1 MSETKCQKNRRILVI
16 DDNRAI
22 HDDFRKIFCPP
33 DLTDGDLESFEK
45 ALFGEMKQASRR
57 VCFDIDSAYQGQE
70 GLEMARQALASGKP
84 YATAFIDVRM
94 PPGWDGVETVEEI
107 WKVDPDL
114 QVVICSAYSDYSW
127 NDLLAGV
134 GHSDRLVILKKPFD
148 PIEAQQ
154 LAQALTEK
162 WRLLQESKNKL
173 NDLEKIVGARTA
185 ELQAEIVERKQLE
198 AQFRQAQKMEAFGQL
213 AGGVAHD
220 FNNLLAVIMGFANL
234 LRDTEELGAEAREQI
249 EQVHLA
255 GERAANL
262 TRQLLTFSRKRDMQI
277 RSLNLNDVIGDM
289 AKMLVRLIGE
299 DIKLDCKFSP
309 NLPRVQADP
318 SMMEQVL
325 MNLVVNARDA
335 MPKGGH
341 LMISTDAVVIESSHT
356 RGQSEARAGDF
367 VCLSVRDTGCGM
379 TPEVRARIFEPFF
392 TTKGVGKGTGLGLA
406 TVFGIVK
413 QHLGWIEV
421 ASEVGL
427 GTSFKIFIP
436 VTSQPA
442 PERQAKVVE
451 SKTGEGTET
460 VLLVED
466 EEAVR
471 GLLKIILQ
479 RHGYRV
485 LEAASGSAALL
496 VWKKYGTQIDLLL
509 TDMIMPDGLT
519 GRELAKQ
526 LLAQEPG
533 LKVVYSSGYDDD
545 PEGTAFI
552 SRGTAVFLQK
562 PYTPKKL
569 IQTVRQCLDG

>member
-1 MSETKCQKNRRILVI
+1 MSETTCRKNRRILVI

-22 HDDFRKIFCPP
+22 HDDFRKILCPP
-33 DLTDGDLESFEK
+33 DSAGNSLECFETV
-45 ALFGEMKQASRR
+45 LFGKATAVPAPIR
-57 VCFDIDSAYQGQE
+57 FDLDFAFQGQE
-70 GLEMARQALASGKP
+70 GLERVRQALAAGRP

-94 PPGWDGVETVEEI
+94 PPGWDGIETVAKI
-107 WKVDPDL
+107 WEADPDL

-127 NDLLAGV
+127 HEMLATV
-134 GHSDRLVILKKPFD
+134 GHSGRLVILKKPFD

-262 TRQLLTFSRKRDMQI
+262 TKQLLTFSRKRDMQI
-277 RSLNLNDVIGDM
+277 SSLNLNNVIGDM
-289 AKMLVRLIGE
+289 AKMLARLIGE
-299 DIKLDCKFSP
+299 DIKLECKFSP
-309 NLPRVQADP
+309 KLPCVQADT
-318 SMMEQVL
+318 SMMEQLL

-335 MPKGGH
+335 MPKGGQ
-341 LMISTDAVVIESSHT
+341 LLISTDAVVIESSPT
-356 RGQSEARAGDF
+356 PGQPEARAGDF

-427 GTSFKIFIP
+427 GASFKIFIP
-436 VTSQPA
+436 VSSQPA
-442 PERQAKVVE
+442 PERQAKVIE
-451 SKTGEGTET
+451 SKAREGTET

-519 GRELAKQ
+519 GRELARR
-526 LLAQEPG
+526 LMAEEPG
-533 LKVVYSSGYDDD
+533 LKVIYSSGYDDD

-552 SRGTAVFLQK
+552 SRGTAAFLQK

>member
-299 DIKLDCKFSP
+299 DIKLDCKFAP

-552 SRGTAVFLQK
+552 SRGTAAFLQK

>member
-33 DLTDGDLESFEK
+33 ALTDGDLESFEK
-45 ALFGEMKQASRR
+45 ALFGEMKEASRR
-57 VCFDIDSAYQGQE
+57 VCFDIDSAYQGQA
-70 GLEMARQALASGKP
+70 GLEMARQALASGRP

-299 DIKLDCKFSP
+299 DIKLECKFSP
-309 NLPRVQADP
+309 NLPRVQADS
-318 SMMEQVL
+318 SMMEQLL

-427 GTSFKIFIP
+427 GTGFKIFIP

-442 PERQAKVVE
+442 SERQAKVVE

-519 GRELAKQ
+519 GRELARQ

-552 SRGTAVFLQK
+552 SRGTAAFLQK

-569 IQTVRQCLDG
+569 IQTEIGKSVV

>member
-45 ALFGEMKQASRR
+45 ALFGEMQEASRR

-127 NDLLAGV
+127 NDLLASV

-185 ELQAEIVERKQLE
+185 ELQAEIAERKQLE

-379 TPEVRARIFEPFF
+379 TPEVQARIFEPFF

-421 ASEVGL
+421 ASDVGL
-427 GTSFKIFIP
+427 GTTFKIFIP
-436 VTSQPA
+436 VSSQPA

>member
-392 TTKGVGKGTGLGLA
+392 TTKEIGKGTGLGLA

-519 GRELAKQ
+519 GRELARR
-526 LLAQEPG
+526 LMAEEPG
-533 LKVVYSSGYDDD
+533 LKVIYSSGYDDD

-552 SRGTAVFLQK
+552 SRGTAAFLQK

>member
-1 MSETKCQKNRRILVI
+1 MSETTCQKNRRILVI

-22 HDDFRKIFCPP
+22 HDDFRKILCPP
-33 DLTDGDLESFEK
+33 DLTDNNLESFERV
-45 ALFGEMKQASRR
+45 LFDKTAR
-57 VCFDIDSAYQGQE
+57 VPDPIHFDIDCAFQGQA
-70 GLEMARQALASGKP
+70 GVEMARQALAAGKP

-94 PPGWDGVETVEEI
+94 PPGWDGVEAVAKI
-107 WKVDPDL
+107 WEVDPDL

-127 NDLLAGV
+127 NDMLATV

-173 NDLEKIVGARTA
+173 SDLEQIVGARTA

-198 AQFRQAQKMEAFGQL
+198 AQFRQSQKMEAFGQL

-277 RSLNLNDVIGDM
+277 RSLNLNDVIGDV

-299 DIKLDCKFSP
+299 DIKLECKSSP

-325 MNLVVNARDA
+325 MNLAVNARDA
-335 MPKGGH
+335 MPKGGQ
-341 LMISTDAVVIESSHT
+341 LMISTEAVVIESSHT
-356 RGQSEARAGDF
+356 PGQSEARAGDF

-379 TPEVRARIFEPFF
+379 TPEVQARIFEPFF

-427 GTSFKIFIP
+427 GTTFKIFIP
-436 VTSQPA
+436 VSSQPA
-442 PERQAKVVE
+442 PERKAKVVE
-451 SKTGEGTET
+451 SKTREGTET

-466 EEAVR
+466 EESVR

-496 VWKKYGTQIDLLL
+496 VWKEYGTQIDLLL
-509 TDMIMPDGLT
+509 TDMIMPDGLS
-519 GRELAKQ
+519 GRELARQ

-552 SRGTAVFLQK
+552 SRGTAAFLQK

>member
-1 MSETKCQKNRRILVI
+1 MSEKKCQENRRILVI

-33 DLTDGDLESFEK
+33 DLTDSNLESFERVLFDK
-45 ALFGEMKQASRR
+45 AAR
-57 VCFDIDSAYQGQE
+57 VPDPTHFDIDCAFQGQE
-70 GLEMARQALASGKP
+70 GVEMARQALAAGKP

-94 PPGWDGVETVEEI
+94 PPGWDGVETVAKI
-107 WKVDPDL
+107 WEVDSDL

-127 NDLLAGV
+127 NDMLATV

-154 LAQALTEK
+154 LAHALTEK

-198 AQFRQAQKMEAFGQL
+198 AQFRQSQKMEAFGQL

-234 LRDTEELGAEAREQI
+234 LRDTEELGAEAREQV

-255 GERAANL
+255 SERAANL

-277 RSLNLNDVIGDM
+277 RSLSLNDVIGDM
-289 AKMLVRLIGE
+289 TKMLVRLIGE
-299 DIKLDCKFSP
+299 DIKLECKFSP
-309 NLPRVQADP
+309 NLPRVQVDP

-335 MPKGGH
+335 MPKGGQ

-379 TPEVRARIFEPFF
+379 TPEVQARIFEPFF
-392 TTKGVGKGTGLGLA
+392 TTKGFGKGTGLGLA

-427 GTSFKIFIP
+427 GTSFRIFIP
-436 VTSQPA
+436 VSSQPA
-442 PERQAKVVE
+442 PERRAKVVE

-496 VWKKYGTQIDLLL
+496 VWKEYGTQIDLLL

-519 GRELAKQ
+519 GRELARQ

-552 SRGTAVFLQK
+552 SRGTAAFLQK

>member
-262 TRQLLTFSRKRDMQI
+262 TKQLLTFSRKRDMQV

>member
-1 MSETKCQKNRRILVI
+1 
-16 DDNRAI
+16 
-22 HDDFRKIFCPP
+22 
-33 DLTDGDLESFEK
+33 
-45 ALFGEMKQASRR
+45 
-57 VCFDIDSAYQGQE
+57 
-70 GLEMARQALASGKP
+70 
-84 YATAFIDVRM
+84 
-94 PPGWDGVETVEEI
+94 DGVETVEEI

-127 NDLLAGV
+127 NDLLASV

-173 NDLEKIVGARTA
+173 SDLEQIVGARTA

-198 AQFRQAQKMEAFGQL
+198 AQFRQSQKMEAFGQL

-277 RSLNLNDVIGDM
+277 RSLNLNDVIGDV

-299 DIKLDCKFSP
+299 DIKLECKSSP

-325 MNLVVNARDA
+325 MNLAVNARDA
-335 MPKGGH
+335 MPKGGQ
-341 LMISTDAVVIESSHT
+341 LMISTEAVVIESSHT
-356 RGQSEARAGDF
+356 PGQSEARAGDF

-379 TPEVRARIFEPFF
+379 TPEVQARIFEPFF

-427 GTSFKIFIP
+427 GTTFKIFIP
-436 VTSQPA
+436 VSSQPA
-442 PERQAKVVE
+442 PERKAKVVE
-451 SKTGEGTET
+451 SKTREGTET

-466 EEAVR
+466 EESVR

-496 VWKKYGTQIDLLL
+496 VWQEYGTQIDLLL

-519 GRELAKQ
+519 GRELARQ

-552 SRGTAVFLQK
+552 SRGTAAFLQK

-569 IQTVRQCLDG
+569 IQTVHQCLDG

>member
-185 ELQAEIVERKQLE
+185 ELQAEIAGRKQLE
-198 AQFRQAQKMEAFGQL
+198 AQFRQSQKMEAFGQL

>member
-185 ELQAEIVERKQLE
+185 ELQAEIAERKQLE

>member
-496 VWKKYGTQIDLLL
+496 VWKEYGTQIDLLL

-519 GRELAKQ
+519 GRELARQ